1 MIRLGYR
8 KNGQDIL
15 HETVET
21 LSESNE
27 SIESLKQSMVNE
39 PIDYFYKE
47 RQTSDTEWEKYAF
60 IDAED

>member
-8 KNGQDIL
+8 KNGEDIL

-21 LSESNE
+21 LLESNE

-39 PIDYFYKE
+39 SIDYFYK
-47 RQTSDTEWEKYAF
+47 
-60 IDAED
+60 